1 MITMTDTVKAFRF
14 HKVGGAEVLQFER
27 MPLAAPGEDHVQ
39 IRHTA
44 IGVNYIDTYHRTG
57 LYPLPLPSPIG
68 IEGTGVV
75 TAVNANVTGLKVG
88 DRVAYAGGPLGAYS
102 EARNIPARQLIKIPD
117 GVDEKH
123 VAAGFLRAL
132 TVEYLF
138 NRSFPLK
145 GGETVLFHAAAGGVG
160 LLACQWAKA
169 IGVNLIGTAGSDD
182 KCALALAHGAKH
194 VINYRTQNFVEEV
207 KKLTSGKGVPVVYDS
222 VGKDTFP
229 ASLDCISPFG
239 HFVSFG
245 NASGPIEGFNLGML
259 GPKGSLYAT
268 RQTLMTYIADRA
280 RYEHMAATVFTLLKA
295 GKLDLAPRQ
304 TDSLENA
311 ALAHIDLEARKTT
324 GGMILLR

>member
-1 MITMTDTVKAFRF
+1 MTTTKAWRF
-14 HKVGGAEVLQFER
+14 HKTGGADVLQFEQV
-27 MPLAAPGEDHVQ
+27 PLEPPCEDHVQ

-44 IGVNYIDTYHRTG
+44 IGVNYIDTYHRSG
-57 LYPLPLPSPIG
+57 LYPLPMPSGIG

-75 TAVNANVTGLKVG
+75 TAVNANVTNLKVG
-88 DRVAYAGGPLGAYS
+88 DRVAYSGGPLAGYS
-102 EARNIPARQLIKIPD
+102 EARNIPARQLIHIPD
-117 GVDEKH
+117 GVHDQH

-160 LLACQWAKA
+160 LIACQWAKA

-194 VINYRTQNFVEEV
+194 CINYRSHIFVEEV
-207 KKLTSGKGVPVVYDS
+207 KKLTGGKGVPVVYDS

-239 HFVSFG
+239 YFVSFG
-245 NASGPIEGFNLGML
+245 NASGPIDAFNLGML
-259 GPKGSLYAT
+259 GPKGSIYAT
-268 RQTLMTYIADRA
+268 RQTLMTYIADRG
-280 RYEHMAATVFTLLKA
+280 RYEQMAANVFTLMKS

-304 TDSLENA
+304 TYSLA
-311 ALAHIDLEARKTT
+311 DAPQAHRDLEARKTT
-324 GGMILLR
+324 GGMILLP

>member
-1 MITMTDTVKAFRF
+1 MSITTKAWRF
-14 HKVGGAEVLQFER
+14 HKTGGIDVLQYEQISL
-27 MPLAAPGEDHVQ
+27 PAPAENEVQ

-57 LYPLPLPSPIG
+57 LYPLPLPSGIG

-75 TAVNANVTGLKVG
+75 TAVHETVSSLKVG
-88 DRVAYAGGPLGAYS
+88 DRVAYAGGPLAGYS
-102 EARNIPARQLIKIPD
+102 EVRNIPARQLIKIPD
-117 GVDEKH
+117 GVNEQH

-145 GGETVLFHAAAGGVG
+145 GGETILFHAAAGGVG
-160 LLACQWAKA
+160 LIACQWAKA
-169 IGVNLIGTAGSDD
+169 MGVNLIGTAGSDD

-194 VINYRTQNFVEEV
+194 CINYRRQDFVEEV
-207 KKLTSGKGVPVVYDS
+207 KKLTGGQGVPVVYDS

-229 ASLDCISPFG
+229 ASLDCLSPLGYFI
-239 HFVSFG
+239 SFG
-245 NASGPIEGFNLGML
+245 NASGPIDAFNLGL
-259 GPKGSLYAT
+259 LASKGSLYAT

-280 RYEHMAATVFTLLKA
+280 RYEQMAANVFALMKA

-304 TDSLENA
+304 TYSLA
-311 ALAHIDLEARKTT
+311 DAPQAHRDLEARKTT
-324 GGMILLR
+324 GGIILLP